1 MMETNS
7 QGAASRITLERTMP
21 APLAEVW
28 QLWTTKSGIES
39 WWSPDG
45 FAIEVRELDLRRGGA
60 LRYAL
65 TATAPQQVKFM
76 NDHGLALTTEARKT
90 FTEVAEP
97 AALAYRSVVDFVPD
111 VEPYEFATAVEL
123 HATVEGTH
131 VVETIEP
138 MHDDEWTRRLVM
150 GRTNELD
157 NLEAVLARRQAPGE
171 PLQPAQRG
179 TT

>member
-1 MMETNS
+1 METNS

-21 APLAEVW
+21 GALAEVW

-45 FAIEVRELDLRRGGA
+45 FTIEVRELDLRPGGT
-60 LRYAL
+60 LRYAM
-65 TATAPQQVKFM
+65 TATAPEQVKFM
-76 NDHGLALTTEARKT
+76 NDYGLAVTTEVRKT
-90 FTEVAEP
+90 FTEVARP
-97 AALAYRSVVDFVPD
+97 AALAYRSVVDFVPG

-123 HATVEGTH
+123 HATGEGTH

-138 MHDDEWTRRLVM
+138 MHDDEWTRRLVL

-157 NLEAVLARRQAPGE
+157 NLEAVLARCQAPGE
-171 PLQPAQRG
+171 RLQTTHGG